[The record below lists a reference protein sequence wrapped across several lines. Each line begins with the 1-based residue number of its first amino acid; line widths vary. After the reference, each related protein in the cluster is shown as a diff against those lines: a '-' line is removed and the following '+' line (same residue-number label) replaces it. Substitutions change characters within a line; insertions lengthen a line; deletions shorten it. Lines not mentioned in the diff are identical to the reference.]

1 MSNISDEPLDTEQL
15 VDPGIVGAVTR
26 DDWILVLEREA
37 PQADLNTN
45 NGFDVRAVTLRTAS
59 GRTLTSYG
67 LCVLKLQVPPIEDT
81 ARVTFQVVDVRH
93 PILSVAMLVA
103 NGHRVPFRGQEAV
116 LSTAGGAFA
125 PLTRIRGLWCLLV
138 WIINSRDFLLVDSG
152 AASRVCPPAWAHRTS
167 PENVQF
173 QSLTKMTEL
182 GDAPLVEE
190 NGNDNMNDSENGNAA
205 AKNTPTPSSAPSH
218 DDPCDCHEEL

>member
-1 MSNISDEPLDTEQL
+1 MSNISDEPLDSEQL
-15 VDPGIVGAVTR
+15 VDLGIVGAVTR

-67 LCVLKLQVPPIEDT
+67 HCVLKLQVPPIEDA

-103 NGHRVPFRGQEAV
+103 NGYRVPLRGQEAV

-138 WIINSRDFLLVDSG
+138 WIINSRDFLLVESG
-152 AASRVCPPAWAHRTS
+152 AASHVCPPAWAHRTS

-205 AKNTPTPSSAPSH
+205 VKNTPTPSSAPSH